1 MKAFPD
7 KIPGKNTDLFTIFIS
22 LFLYRQ
28 KKRKVKVFDKKKH
41 ALKSKFFPFIEL
53 ANFAIQGC
61 KASCPYARNLRT
73 SFIFPENSLL
83 VTDGTENTK
92 RVELFFKSSTLFQWW
107 TIRDSNPGPIGYEPT
122 ALTN

>member
-7 KIPGKNTDLFTIFIS
+7 EIPGKNTDLFTIFIS

-53 ANFAIQGC
+53 ANFAIQGTRT
-61 KASCPYARNLRT
+61 SCPYARNLRT
-73 SFIFPENSLL
+73 SCIFSEKSFP
-83 VTDGTENTK
+83 VTDG
-92 RVELFFKSSTLFQWW
+92 
-107 TIRDSNPGPIGYEPT
+107 
-122 ALTN
+122 A

>member
-1 MKAFPD
+1 MKALPD

-53 ANFAIQGC
+53 VELSNFVIQG
-61 KASCPYARNLRT
+61 ARTSCPYARNLQT
-73 SFIFPENSLL
+73 SCIFPE
-83 VTDGTENTK
+83 
-92 RVELFFKSSTLFQWW
+92 KS
-107 TIRDSNPGPIGYEPT
+107 
-122 ALTN
+122 